1 MRGDKLKSI
10 EIMVAEHENIRRML
24 RVVREISYRVLT
36 NGDFSLEDFVPVTE
50 FIKNYADKLH
60 HGKEEDILFEAMN
73 SEIQKLAK
81 SGAITGM
88 YIEHDQGRLFIA
100 NLLKGIEAF
109 KSGDDRARLDIIAN
123 AIAYTDL
130 LDRHIEKENT
140 ALYRFAQNMLSQETK
155 EKVDADCDIV
165 ENKAL
170 EDGIQ
175 EHYLSSLKNLEDK
188 YLS

>member
-1 MRGDKLKSI
+1 MRGDILKSI

>member
-24 RVVREISYRVLT
+24 RVVREISYRILT

>member
-1 MRGDKLKSI
+1 MWGDDMKSI
-10 EIMVAEHENIRRML
+10 DIMVNEHENIRKML
-24 RVVREISYRVLT
+24 KVVREISYRVLT
-36 NGDFSLEDFVPVTE
+36 NGDFSLEDFGPVTD

-100 NLLKGIEAF
+100 NLLKGVEAF
-109 KSGDDRARLDIIAN
+109 RAGEDRARLDIIAN

-140 ALYRFAQNMLSQETK
+140 ALYKFAQNMLSHETK
-155 EKVDADCDIV
+155 QKVDADCEIV
-165 ENKAL
+165 EKKAL
-170 EDGIQ
+170 DDGIQ
-175 EHYLSSLKNLEDK
+175 NHSLSSLKSLEDK
-188 YLS
+188 YLG

>member
-1 MRGDKLKSI
+1 
-10 EIMVAEHENIRRML
+10 
-24 RVVREISYRVLT
+24 
-36 NGDFSLEDFVPVTE
+36 
-50 FIKNYADKLH
+50 
-60 HGKEEDILFEAMN
+60 
-73 SEIQKLAK
+73 
-81 SGAITGM
+81 M

>member
-36 NGDFSLEDFVPVTE
+36 NGDCSLEDFVPVTE

>member
-1 MRGDKLKSI
+1 MKSI
-10 EIMVAEHENIRRML
+10 DIMVKEHENIRRIL
-24 RVVREISYRVLT
+24 KVVREISYRVMT

-100 NLLKGIEAF
+100 NLLKGVEAF
-109 KSGDDRARLDIIAN
+109 KAGEDRARLDIIAN
-123 AIAYTDL
+123 AIAYADL

-155 EKVDADCDIV
+155 GKIDADCDIV
-165 ENKAL
+165 ENKAI

-175 EHYLSSLKNLEDK
+175 EHYLSSLKTLEDK
-188 YLS
+188 YLN